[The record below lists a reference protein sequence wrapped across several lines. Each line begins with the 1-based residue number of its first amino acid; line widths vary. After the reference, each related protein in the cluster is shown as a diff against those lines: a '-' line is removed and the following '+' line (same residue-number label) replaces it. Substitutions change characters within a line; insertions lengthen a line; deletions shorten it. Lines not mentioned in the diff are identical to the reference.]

1 MKTEYLKGLLLTALG
16 VLVLSFDALLIRL
29 INAESFSLLF
39 WRGLLM
45 SLVVSL
51 WCRYRYPGQPLF
63 YKDWTSVRSA
73 LFYALSAICFVNAI
87 NNTSVANVLVIIS
100 VQPLFS
106 ALIARVFIG
115 ERSAP
120 ITWFAIFICI
130 FGILW
135 VLTDSWSVSN
145 LPGDLFA
152 LCAALFLSA
161 KFVND
166 RGGRHK
172 NMIPALIT
180 GGFIMAFVSLF
191 YASPLALK
199 GADWGWMLLLCV
211 VIIPT
216 AFVLITLGPTLI
228 PATEVGMLM
237 LLETVFGSLL
247 VWLFLSE
254 VPSTSALQGG
264 ALILGTLMLHAYIKW
279 RRIGRYLS

>member
-16 VLVLSFDALLIRL
+16 VLFLSFDALLIRL

-39 WRGLLM
+39 WRGLLI
-45 SLVVSL
+45 SLMVSL

-63 YKDWTSVRSA
+63 YSDWASIRSG
-73 LFYALSAICFVNAI
+73 LFYALSAICFVIAI
-87 NNTSVANVLVIIS
+87 NNTSVVNVLVIIS
-100 VQPLFS
+100 VQPLF
-106 ALIARVFIG
+106 AVLIARVFIG

-120 ITWFAIFICI
+120 ITWFAIIICI

-135 VLTDSWSVSN
+135 VLKDSWSVSN
-145 LPGDLFA
+145 ITGELFA
-152 LCAALFLSA
+152 LCAAVFISA

-166 RGGRHK
+166 RGARHK
-172 NMIPALIT
+172 DMTPALIT
-180 GGFIMAFVSLF
+180 GGLMMAFVSLF
-191 YASPLALK
+191 YASPLALT

-216 AFVLITLGPTLI
+216 AFVMITLGPTRI
-228 PATEVGMLM
+228 PAAEVGMLM

-254 VPSTSALQGG
+254 VPSASAFQGG
-264 ALILGTLMLHAYIKW
+264 ALILGSLMLHAYIKW
-279 RRIGRYLS
+279 RRIGRYSS